1 MPQGMDGTSKC
12 SKINERLGKRSTWP
26 RLCSCHRAMRMPLCI
41 AIIRAKEVR
50 EFPISLLVAKESGTP
65 SFRPISKD
73 RTHNKTHKKGECHV

>member
-1 MPQGMDGTSKC
+1 MPQVTGRPWRNGP
-12 SKINERLGKRSTWP
+12 INERLENPLAWP
-26 RLCSCHRAMRMPLCI
+26 VLCNCYRPMRMPLSI